1 MRHRKNVSYKVLLLN
16 LLEQLRQCWRRVLW
30 RLFDATLIPMALF
43 LVGSKLNGVFTGLLC
58 GTGWV
63 CTRAVTGV
71 LRGRPVPAIV
81 LAACFSSVRVGI
93 AVLFMSPQLWV
104 VQGVAHTASVG
115 ALLCATSLRGASPLL
130 GNAVN
135 DVFPFLG
142 RMLGAA
148 QASFSRS
155 VGVVWGAQQVLL
167 AMLNL
172 VFLRLMPVQTFIVL
186 RPFIGWA
193 LAVPTFLVTLTIL
206 KRAVERNEK
215 ALLLTSATHA

>member
-1 MRHRKNVSYKVLLLN
+1 MLLVN
-16 LLEQLRQCWRRVLW
+16 LIEQLRRCWRRVLW

-43 LVGSKLNGVFTGLLC
+43 LIGSRLNGVITGLLF
-58 GTGWV
+58 GSSWV
-63 CTRAVTGV
+63 CSRAVIGV
-71 LRGRPVPAIV
+71 LRGKPVPAIV
-81 LAACFSSVRVGI
+81 LAACFSSVRVGV

-115 ALLCATSLRGASPLL
+115 ALLCATSLRGTSPLL
-130 GNAVN
+130 GNAIN

-172 VFLRLMPVQTFIVL
+172 VLLRVMPVQTFIIV

-193 LAVPTFLVTLTIL
+193 LAVPTFLVTLMIL

-215 ALLLTSATHA
+215 LLVLAGTSNA

>member
-1 MRHRKNVSYKVLLLN
+1 MSYRMLLIN
-16 LLEQLRQCWRRVLW
+16 LIEQLRRCWRRVLW

-43 LVGSKLNGVFTGLLC
+43 LIGSRLNGVITGLLF
-58 GTGWV
+58 GSSWV
-63 CTRAVTGV
+63 CSRAVIGV
-71 LRGRPVPAIV
+71 LRGKPVPAIV
-81 LAACFSSVRVGI
+81 LAACFSSVRVGV

-115 ALLCATSLRGASPLL
+115 ALLCATSLRGTSPLL
-130 GNAVN
+130 GNAIN

-167 AMLNL
+167 AMLNVVL
-172 VFLRLMPVQTFIVL
+172 LRVMPVQTFIIV

-193 LAVPTFLVTLTIL
+193 LAVPTFLVTLMIL

-215 ALLLTSATHA
+215 LLVLAGISNA